1 MAEKDRK
8 QYVKTH
14 FGPEETIPRTYIDR
28 KKNSIVLVKDE
39 LEYQMTEKMRKDKLR
54 RDVAQLE
61 EDRAQKINQMVI
73 QQDKEISHA
82 HDTQLKLLLKDAWQ
96 EQMKL
101 K

>member
-1 MAEKDRK
+1 
-8 QYVKTH
+8 VKTH

-28 KKNSIVLVKDE
+28 KKNSIVIVKDE
-39 LEYQMTEKMRKDKLR
+39 LENQMTEKMRKDKLR

-73 QQDKEISHA
+73 QQDKEISQA
-82 HDTQLKLLLKDAWQ
+82 HETHLKLLLKDAWQ

-101 K
+101 KKATD